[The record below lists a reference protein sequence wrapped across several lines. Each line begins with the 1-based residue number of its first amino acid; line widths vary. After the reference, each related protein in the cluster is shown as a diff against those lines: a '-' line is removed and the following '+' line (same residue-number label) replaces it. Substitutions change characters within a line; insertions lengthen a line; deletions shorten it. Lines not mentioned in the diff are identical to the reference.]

1 MSAQGYRETILFTE
15 SEDGL
20 GLTGLLIEPSSGQGA
35 PSLLWV
41 HGNTGS
47 FADWPYVQVGRAI
60 AARGLPVLSV
70 DTRGHHI
77 SASLYSEDGREVA
90 GGSGWERLEDAPL
103 DIGPWV
109 EELARRGARRVV
121 LAGHSQGAAKAVAYA
136 AERADP
142 RVAGLVLA
150 SPSLRG
156 HWPPE
161 LAAEAERLVAAGSPD
176 TLLQPLRDAPWY
188 QLSAANLV
196 SRERMLARTY
206 AAQDGAPLIG
216 RVACPILA
224 FFGTGGDVGGEE
236 DLALIR
242 SSARAARRVDTAL
255 IPGADHVY
263 TAVEDVVGTQIAAWA
278 AETLSQGGE
287 PPVLP

>member
-1 MSAQGYRETILFTE
+1 
-15 SEDGL
+15 
-20 GLTGLLIEPSSGQGA
+20 
-35 PSLLWV
+35 
-41 HGNTGS
+41 
-47 FADWPYVQVGRAI
+47 
-60 AARGLPVLSV
+60 
-70 DTRGHHI
+70 
-77 SASLYSEDGREVA
+77 
-90 GGSGWERLEDAPL
+90 
-103 DIGPWV
+103 
-109 EELARRGARRVV
+109 V
-121 LAGHSQGAAKAVAYA
+121 LAGHSQGAAKVVIYA

-161 LAAEAERLVAAGSPD
+161 LAAEAERLVTAGSPD
-176 TLLQPLRDAPWY
+176 TLLQPLPDAPWY

-206 AAQDGAPLIG
+206 TAQGGAPLVS

-242 SSARAARRVDTAL
+242 AGARLAPRVDTAL

-263 TAVEDVVGTQIAAWA
+263 SGVEDGVGAQIAAWA
-278 AETLSQGGE
+278 REALGQGAK